1 MSLITFP
8 PNVSGKNDTTPKLDE
23 TTFTAEQLTT
33 ENEQRESGYN
43 EFSERGT
50 ILKKNYISSKIN

>member
-8 PNVSGKNDTTPKLDE
+8 LNVSGKNDTTPKLDE
-23 TTFTAEQLTT
+23 TTFTAKQLTT
-33 ENEQRESGYN
+33 ENDQSESGYN

-50 ILKKNYISSKIN
+50 I